1 MERLVQVVDATG
13 LSLTRKIV
21 ELEAGTKYRVVLIE
35 SDEGYAVSCPE
46 LRGCH
51 SQGTSLEEALTSIK
65 EAIREWLAVKE
76 QQRAS

>member
-1 MERLVQVVDATG
+1 MQVVDATG

-35 SDEGYAVSCPE
+35 SAEGYAVNCPE

-51 SQGTSLEEALTSIK
+51 SQGTSLEEALTNIK
-65 EAIREWLAVKE
+65 EAVRDWLWCVVG
-76 QQRAS
+76 